1 MVDMSMITGGLAS
14 LKAAKDIAEGLVSL
28 RDTAKFQGAV
38 VELQGKIL
46 AAHADQFSLLERVRE
61 LEAKMAQLEAWEA
74 ERKRYKLTDY
84 GGGTFAYE
92 LKAEAA
98 EGEPM
103 HRLCAACYQQ
113 GYKSILQ
120 FDFRTAAGQ
129 DKYDCP
135 ACKNKFEFG
144 SRRER
149 DLQTRAN
156 TGRSW
161 MA

>member
-74 ERKRYKLTDY
+74 EKKRYNLTDY
-84 GGGTFAYE
+84 GGGTFAI
-92 LKAEAA
+92 
-98 EGEPM
+98 
-103 HRLCAACYQQ
+103 
-113 GYKSILQ
+113 S
-120 FDFRTAAGQ
+120 
-129 DKYDCP
+129 
-135 ACKNKFEFG
+135 
-144 SRRER
+144 
-149 DLQTRAN
+149 
-156 TGRSW
+156 
-161 MA
+161 

>member
-1 MVDMSMITGGLAS
+1 MVDMTMITGGLAS
-14 LKAAKDIAEGLVSL
+14 LKAAKDIAEGLVNL

-46 AAHADQFSLLERVRE
+46 AAHADQFALLERVRE

-74 ERKRYKLTDY
+74 EKKRYKLTDY
-84 GGGTFAYE
+84 GSSTFAYE

-113 GYKSILQ
+113 GHKSILQ
-120 FDFRTAAGQ
+120 FEHRNSVGQ
-129 DKYDCP
+129 
-135 ACKNKFEFG
+135 
-144 SRRER
+144 ER
-149 DLQTRAN
+149 
-156 TGRSW
+156 
-161 MA
+161 